1 MKNSLPDGAPVIRIA
16 AALIFDSHGRTLLVR
31 TRGSSFFMQA
41 GGKIE
46 PGETPLAA
54 LGREL
59 KEELGVELPSEA
71 SYLGRFVAEA
81 ANEDGHW
88 VDAELY
94 GFDIGQ
100 PVSPAAEIEEV
111 VWVSMTMPPTIELA
125 PLTANQVIPL
135 ARRMHLSKL

>member
-1 MKNSLPDGAPVIRIA
+1 
-16 AALIFDSHGRTLLVR
+16 
-31 TRGSSFFMQA
+31 MQA

-59 KEELGVELPSEA
+59 KEELGVELQSEA

-94 GFDIGQ
+94 GFDLDQ

-111 VWVSMTMPPTIELA
+111 VWVSETTLPTIELA
-125 PLTANQVIPL
+125 PLTGNQVIPL